1 MSRLGRSK
9 LYGSA
14 TIGER
19 GQLVIPAEAR
29 KVLGIEVGSKV
40 LVFSHGKGLLLL
52 KAETVTELLTET
64 LDQVSSL
71 EQMVRSL
78 GDQRSFK
85 TSQAEE

>member
-29 KVLGIEVGSKV
+29 KGLGIEVGSKV
-40 LVFSHGKGLLLL
+40 MVFGHGKGLLIL
-52 KAETVTELLTET
+52 KAETITELLTET
-64 LDQVSSL
+64 LDQANTL
-71 EQMVRSL
+71 EQLLRAL
-78 GDQRSFK
+78 GAPDGEKTQRD
-85 TSQAEE
+85 E